1 MSDSVNQLPEMPQ
14 ALEVE
19 VMDSHCHLDIDN
31 SLSVMQALTKAKSV
45 GVCGIMQVGC
55 DVASSQWAVNTAQAH
70 QQVLASVAIHP
81 NEAPEIEMK
90 LGRSALIAAIDQ
102 IAQLATASRVRAIG
116 ETGLDFYRT
125 DEAGLAAQEF
135 SFREHI
141 RIANKLNK
149 PVMVHDRDAHDAV
162 LKVLIEE
169 EAKAVVFHC
178 YSADATF
185 AKKIVPFGWYLS
197 FAGTVTFKNAP
208 NLREA
213 LKVTPQNQILV
224 ETDAPFLTPVPYR
237 GKPNASYLIPI
248 TLRFMA
254 NELGIE
260 VNELALAINKNFT
273 RVFGSFE

>member
-31 SLSVMQALTKAKSV
+31 SLSVMQALAKAKSV

-90 LGRSALIAAIDQ
+90 LGRSALIAAIDE
-102 IAQLATASRVRAIG
+102 IGQLATASRVRAIG

-162 LKVLIEE
+162 LKILIEE

-178 YSADATF
+178 YSADAAF

-213 LKVTPQNQILV
+213 LKVTPQDQILV
-224 ETDAPFLTPVPYR
+224 ETDAPFLTPAPYR

-254 NELGIE
+254 NELGKE

>member
-31 SLSVMQALTKAKSV
+31 SLSVMQALAKAKSV

-90 LGRSALIAAIDQ
+90 LGRSALIAAIDE

-178 YSADATF
+178 YSADAAF

-213 LKVTPQNQILV
+213 LKVTPQDQILV
-224 ETDAPFLTPVPYR
+224 ETDAPFLTPAPYR

-254 NELGIE
+254 NELGKE

>member
-70 QQVLASVAIHP
+70 KQVLASVAIHP

>member
-31 SLSVMQALTKAKSV
+31 SLSVMQALAKAKSV

-90 LGRSALIAAIDQ
+90 LGRGALIAAIDE

-178 YSADATF
+178 YSADAAF

-213 LKVTPQNQILV
+213 LKVTPQDQILV
-224 ETDAPFLTPVPYR
+224 ETDAPFLTPAPYR

-254 NELGIE
+254 NELGKE

>member
-55 DVASSQWAVNTAQAH
+55 DVVSSQWAVNTAQAH

>member
-31 SLSVMQALTKAKSV
+31 SLSVMQALTKAKGV

>member
-31 SLSVMQALTKAKSV
+31 SLSVMQALAKAKSV

-90 LGRSALIAAIDQ
+90 LGRSALIAAIDE
-102 IAQLATASRVRAIG
+102 IGQLATASRVRAIG

-178 YSADATF
+178 YSADAAF

-213 LKVTPQNQILV
+213 LKVTPQDQILV
-224 ETDAPFLTPVPYR
+224 ETDAPFLTPAPYR

-254 NELGIE
+254 NELGKE